1 MKILVADKIPH
12 GALAEL
18 EALGHRVSFH
28 PEFKAG
34 DLAQAVADKQ
44 AHVLVVRSTKVGRPV
59 FEANSPLSLV
69 IRAGAGVNTIDL
81 GAAGERGVFV
91 ANCPGKNAIAVA
103 ELTMGLILA
112 MDRRLPEAV
121 ADLRAGRWRKKE
133 YGRAGGL
140 HGRRLGLVGL
150 GAIGCEVAVRA
161 RAFGMEV
168 HAWTPSLDAK
178 RAETLDV
185 VAASNLDE
193 LLSSCDV
200 VSIHC
205 PYSKATQHMI
215 GARELGL
222 LRDGAMLV
230 HTARGG
236 VVDDDALRE
245 AVTAGRIQAALDV
258 FEDEPAGGDAA
269 FDGPL
274 REVDGLYGT
283 PHIGASTD
291 QAASAIGSEVVRIIQ
306 DYAVHGSVPNVVNVA
321 SARPTRHALVVR
333 HRDEVGVLASVLQSL
348 RREALSVKE
357 MQNVIFAGGDGP
369 GAACATIV
377 TERAP
382 SNALLEALR
391 AGEHVLAVDLRVAD

>member
-34 DLAQAVADKQ
+34 DLAGAVTDKQ
-44 AHVLVVRSTKVGRPV
+44 AQVLVVRSTKVGRPV
-59 FEANSPLSLV
+59 FEAASPLSLV
-69 IRAGAGVNTIDL
+69 VRAGAGVNTIDL

-112 MDRRLPEAV
+112 LDRQLPDAV
-121 ADLRAGRWRKKE
+121 ADMRAGRWRKKH

-140 HGRRLGLVGL
+140 YGRRLGLVGL
-150 GAIGCEVAVRA
+150 GAIGAAVAARA

-168 HAWTPSLDAK
+168 SAWTPSLDDA
-178 RAETLDV
+178 RAEALDV
-185 VAASNLDE
+185 ERAASLDE

-200 VSIHC
+200 VSVHC
-205 PYSKATQHMI
+205 PYGKATHHLI

-222 LRDGAMLV
+222 LRDGAMLI

-245 AVTAGRIQAALDV
+245 AVASGRIRAGLDV
-258 FEDEPAGGDAA
+258 FEDEPAGGEAE
-269 FDGPL
+269 FSSPL
-274 REVDGLYGT
+274 RELPAIYGT
-283 PHIGASTD
+283 PHVGASTD
-291 QAASAIGSEVVRIIQ
+291 QAAAAIGAETVRIIQ
-306 DYAVHGSVPNVVNVA
+306 DYAVHGTVPNVVNVA

-348 RREALSVKE
+348 RAESLSVKE
-357 MQNVIFAGGDGP
+357 MQNVIFAGGDAP

-382 SNALLEALR
+382 SNALLESLR
-391 AGEHVLAVDLRVAD
+391 AADNILAVDLRVAE